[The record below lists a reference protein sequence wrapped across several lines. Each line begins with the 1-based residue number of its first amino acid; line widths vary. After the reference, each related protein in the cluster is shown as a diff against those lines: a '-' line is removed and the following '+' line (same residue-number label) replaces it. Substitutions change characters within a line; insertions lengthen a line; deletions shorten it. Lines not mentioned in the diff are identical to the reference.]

1 MEILNSDDMEQ
12 NLTDDQEYQQR
23 LFIRYGIV
31 TFKQYFHA
39 HLGIKAQELRK
50 RHQRDSGSTQRD
62 SGTTQ
67 QVSLV
72 KISISLGPKTTK
84 NCENALSYR
93 SEHEMYPYKNR
104 FKNLRKTF

>member
-1 MEILNSDDMEQ
+1 MYKYALAKKAHALKSGNQLLLQINTLEILNSDDMEQ

-50 RHQRDSGSTQRD
+50 RHQRDPGSTQRD

-72 KISISLGPKTTK
+72 KISI
-84 NCENALSYR
+84 
-93 SEHEMYPYKNR
+93 
-104 FKNLRKTF
+104 

>member
-1 MEILNSDDMEQ
+1 MEQ

-50 RHQRDSGSTQRD
+50 RHQRDPGSTQRE
-62 SGTTQ
+62 SGNPQ

-72 KISISLGPKTTK
+72 KISISLGPKSTK
-84 NCENALSYR
+84 
-93 SEHEMYPYKNR
+93 K
-104 FKNLRKTF
+104 LRECTIVPV